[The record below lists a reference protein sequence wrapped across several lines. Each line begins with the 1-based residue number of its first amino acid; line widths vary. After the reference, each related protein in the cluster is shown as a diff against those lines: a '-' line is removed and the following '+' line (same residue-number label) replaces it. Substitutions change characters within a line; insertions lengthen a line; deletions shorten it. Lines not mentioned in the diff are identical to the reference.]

1 MSGPGV
7 GAGAA
12 RDVALWDWAVVAY
25 AAPGVGEACLHL
37 QDAND
42 QCVPLLLWAGWT
54 AATGRKPD
62 ADTIEAACDTA
73 RAWSDTTVAPLR
85 AIRRTLKKPV
95 PDIDDG
101 AREAVRERIK
111 AVELLAERHLLEAL
125 EALAPEP
132 SGPVRPASEALV
144 STARIWAR
152 VVPRPALTRLA
163 ERLPA

>member
-1 MSGPGV
+1 MSAPATEPLLDWSLRVWTVEGV
-7 GAGAA
+7 QTAA
-12 RDVALWDWAVVAY
+12 LD
-25 AAPGVGEACLHL
+25 L
-37 QDAND
+37 QDAQGQNL
-42 QCVPLLLWAGWT
+42 PLLLWAAWC
-54 AATGRKPD
+54 AQTGRAPG
-62 ADTIEAACDTA
+62 ADDIEAACDTA